1 MVKKVS
7 GILLM
12 LFLVSLAAFL
22 LLELSSGSRELYL
35 LGDYATSESVA
46 ELSRALGSSGTF
58 ISRYLLFLYSFFT
71 LQWGEDIKGNSIL
84 SLVSSRLSM
93 TLELS
98 LLSIFLSVALSLVV
112 AIFSKRRRQSFFDK
126 ITDALSILIFSL
138 PSFVLS
144 LVLVL
149 LLPMFPTGGFVP
161 ISRGLGRNLL
171 HMVLPVL
178 SSTLMH
184 YAILVRVLK
193 RSLARELEK
202 PYARSALA
210 RGGRE
215 EDQVLVVLRSAS
227 IPYLALISESF
238 CSMLA
243 GSCIIESIFSLPGL
257 GSLFVSAALSRDS
270 WLATILV
277 LLFFILVSVSSIIS
291 EAVMRTLD
299 PRIRRSIDE

>member
-243 GSCIIESIFSLPGL
+243 GSCIIESVFSLPGL

>member
-58 ISRYLLFLYSFFT
+58 LSRYLLFLYSFLT

-98 LLSIFLSVALSLVV
+98 FLSIFLSVALSLVV

-126 ITDALSILIFSL
+126 LTDALSILIFSL

-243 GSCIIESIFSLPGL
+243 GSCIIESVFSLPGL